1 MFMTEFI
8 VGFGILL
15 GYFLVCAA
23 IALFL
28 RRFVKM
34 PNEVFRKILHIILL
48 CSIFVLT
55 YAFGTWWIAVTA
67 SVIFIVMVFPI
78 LQYAER
84 IPGYSN
90 LLTERKKGEIKKSL
104 VIVFIMFSILI
115 SVCWGWL
122 NLKYLVIASVF
133 AWGFGDA
140 AAALVGKRFGQYYIE
155 GRLVEGRKSLE
166 GTFAMFVVS
175 FISVIVILAA
185 YSSLNWYSYLLISL
199 VTAAVSA
206 VVELY
211 TKGGMDTLTCP
222 LASAFTMILL
232 LYLQGGVIYI

>member
-1 MFMTEFI
+1 MTEFI

-175 FISVIVILAA
+175 FISVIVILSA
-185 YSSLNWYSYLLISL
+185 YSYLNWYSYLLISL

-206 VVELY
+206 AVELY

>member
-1 MFMTEFI
+1 MTEFI

-175 FISVIVILAA
+175 FISVIVILSA
-185 YSSLNWYSYLLISL
+185 YSYLNWYSYLLISL

>member
-1 MFMTEFI
+1 MTEFI

-206 VVELY
+206 AVELY

>member
-1 MFMTEFI
+1 
-8 VGFGILL
+8 
-15 GYFLVCAA
+15 
-23 IALFL
+23 
-28 RRFVKM
+28 
-34 PNEVFRKILHIILL
+34 
-48 CSIFVLT
+48 LT

>member
-1 MFMTEFI
+1 MTEFFI
-8 VGFGILL
+8 GFGILL
-15 GYFLVCAA
+15 GYFIVCAT
-23 IALFL
+23 IALICK
-28 RRFVKM
+28 RFVKM
-34 PNEVFRKILHIILL
+34 PNEVFRKLLHMILI

-55 YAFGTWWIAVTA
+55 YAFSTWWISVAA
-67 SVIFIVMVFPI
+67 SVLFALIVFPI
-78 LQYAER
+78 LLFAER

-104 VIVFIMFSILI
+104 LIVFLMFSILI

-122 NLKYLVIASVF
+122 NLIYLVIASVF

-155 GRLVEGRKSLE
+155 GKLVEGKKSLE

-175 FISVIVILAA
+175 FVSVFIILIA
-185 YSSLNWYSYLLISL
+185 YSSLNWFSYLLIAII
-199 VTAAVSA
+199 TAAVSA

-222 LASAFTMILL
+222 LAAAFTMILL
-232 LYLQGGVIYI
+232 LYLQGSVIYL

>member
-1 MFMTEFI
+1 MTEFI